1 MATLADI
8 VNVEI
13 SLNTA
18 SVQRGNFGIPLIAA
32 PLASFAE
39 RVRSYTDYDSTNP
52 DNLPSSVMTALS
64 DAFAQTPRPSVVK
77 VGRLS
82 IASVIVTPV
91 DAVGNA
97 VYSLKVGDQL
107 VSVTAVATPTTT
119 TIAAQLATAINTAL
133 GSAGSATA
141 SAANVTITYS
151 GAVVPLTA
159 FSRVQFGAIAP
170 SVTANI
176 LTADLGA
183 IQAADS
189 AWYFLLMTER
199 TKTRVLEAAAWTETQ
214 DKMFFTASDEAAILT
229 QGNTTDLISQLKT
242 ANYFRT
248 VVAYHAEAAT
258 EYADAAW
265 VGRVS
270 PTQPGAETWANMR
283 LASVTG
289 DNISKTAQLTVF
301 SKGGNTFEVYQPQ
314 LALTRPGKT
323 AAGEWIDVIRF
334 RDWLKDY
341 IQTSMV
347 QLMVNRDK
355 VPYTDGGIQ
364 LLATNLRSSLR
375 QGQTVGGIAPDE
387 TAEDNTKRPGFNVTA
402 PRASEVDD
410 VTKASRVVYLKFNA
424 RLAGAIHVADIT
436 GALAYSLD

>member
-52 DNLPSSVMTALS
+52 DNLPPSVMTALS
-64 DAFAQTPRPSVVK
+64 DAFAQTPRPAVVK

-107 VSVTAVATPTTT
+107 VSVTAIASPTTT

-133 GSAGSATA
+133 GSAGTATA

-176 LTADLGA
+176 LTTDLGA

-199 TKTRVLEAAAWTETQ
+199 TKTRVLEAAAWVETQ
-214 DKMFFTASDEAAILT
+214 DKMFFTASDEAGILT
-229 QGNTTDLISQLKT
+229 QGGTTDLLAQLK
-242 ANYFRT
+242 ALNYFRT
-248 VVAYHAEAAT
+248 VGAYHSTAAT

-270 PTQPGAETWANMR
+270 PLAPGSETWANMT
-283 LASVTG
+283 LASVTS
-289 DNISKTAQLTVF
+289 DNISKTQQITIF
-301 SKGGNTFEVYQPQ
+301 GKGGNTFERYSDQFS
-314 LALTRPGKT
+314 LTNPGKVE
-323 AAGEWIDVIRF
+323 AGEWIDVIRF

-355 VPYTDGGIQ
+355 IPYTDAGIQ
-364 LLATNLRSSLR
+364 LLATNLRASLR

-387 TAEDNTKRPGFNVTA
+387 TAEDGTKRPGFNVTA

-410 VTKASRVVYLKFNA
+410 ATKASRVVNLKFNA
-424 RLAGAIHVADIT
+424 RIAGAIHVAEIT